1 MNRWLSLPTLA
12 LLLACGAEPIDAPAV
27 GTLERDRI
35 ELVAESDDPIVEI
48 AVRVGQQVEAGEL
61 LLRLDPARFDAR
73 VAQAEAR
80 RDQAA
85 ARAAEIARGP
95 RAERIEEGR
104 ALLAGARGAARS
116 AERELERME
125 ALAEQ
130 DVASRSR
137 LDVLRAQADTT
148 RAQRGQARAAL
159 DALLEGSTV
168 EELDQARSAL
178 AAAEAA
184 LREALVHR
192 ERLELRAPIDGRI
205 DALPFERGERA
216 RPGTPLAVM
225 LADRAPY
232 ARVHV
237 PQAVRVRLA
246 PGSEAT
252 VEIEGLE
259 RTYRGRLREISHE
272 ASFTPYY
279 ALTRHD
285 RGRLAYLAEVEL
297 LDPEARELPTG
308 VPVEVHFALDPTDAD

>member
-1 MNRWLSLPTLA
+1 MNRWLFLPAFA
-12 LLLACGAEPIDAPAV
+12 LLAACGDEPQDAPAV

-35 ELVAESDDPIVEI
+35 DLVAESDDPIVEI

-61 LLRLDPARFDAR
+61 LLRLDPTRFDAR

-80 RDQAA
+80 RDEAA
-85 ARAAEIARGP
+85 ARSAEAARGP
-95 RAERIEEGR
+95 RAERVEEGR
-104 ALLAGARGAARS
+104 ARLAGARSAART
-116 AERELERME
+116 AQRELERAE
-125 ALAEQ
+125 ALAEV
-130 DVASRSR
+130 DFASRSR
-137 LDVLRAQADTT
+137 LDILRAGADAAD
-148 RAQRGQARAAL
+148 AQKGQARAAL
-159 DALLEGSTV
+159 DALLEGSTA
-168 EELDQARSAL
+168 EELDQSSSAL

-184 LREALVHR
+184 VREALVYR
-192 ERLELRAPIDGRI
+192 ERLELRAPVDGQI

-216 RPGTPLAVM
+216 RPGTPLVVM
-225 LADRAPY
+225 LADQAPY

-237 PQAVRVRLA
+237 PQAVRVRIA

-259 RTYRGRLREISHE
+259 RTFRGRLREISNE

-297 LDPEARELPTG
+297 VDPEARELPTG
-308 VPVEVHFALDPTDAD
+308 VPVEVHFTLGQDDAD